1 MKKRN
6 KKLLRTEENRKWEK
20 KRKKIK
26 MAVHNER
33 DKIKK
38 VLKNRKGR

>member
-1 MKKRN
+1 MKKGN
-6 KKLLRTEENRKWEK
+6 KNLLRIEENCKWEK

-33 DKIKK
+33 NKIKK